1 MLKALTE
8 LPQGK
13 LRLTIALLLTLNAF
27 LYAALDSLISA
38 VDAFAWLALL
48 LSFELETAGLPAQLS
63 ETRLHLIR
71 NGILV
76 IIVLVTFAYLLTGDL
91 LNISSELLWLGLIG
105 LLEMEVRTPSLIEQ
119 HQRLYWLAS
128 VIVFVGLIAMVGISA
143 WMGAVLDAYNNLL
156 WIIAFALVEVD
167 LFRFLKFRR
176 H

>member
-1 MLKALTE
+1 MFTALTQ

-27 LYAALDSLISA
+27 LYAALDSVISA

-48 LSFELETAGLPAQLS
+48 LSFELETAGLPPQLS
-63 ETRLHLIR
+63 DTRLHLIR
-71 NGILV
+71 NGLLV

-91 LNISSELLWLGLIG
+91 LNICSELLWLALIG
-105 LLEMEVRTPSLIEQ
+105 LLEMEVRTPGLIEQ
-119 HQRLYWLAS
+119 HQRVYWLAS
-128 VIVFVGLIAMVGISA
+128 VVVFVGLITMVGISA